1 MLDVRDTQPFSNT
14 SRQAVQRLRAA
25 LMRHGFHLEF
35 AQEPPEGHPAAL
47 YIAFPGSDP
56 RAVDWMVF
64 QLGRGRVT
72 AEPCVVRGDT
82 VVATSMDTLLKAMRR
97 DYRLDLVSRI
107 RRAQRANQAH

>member
-1 MLDVRDTQPFSNT
+1 
-14 SRQAVQRLRAA
+14 
-25 LMRHGFHLEF
+25 
-35 AQEPPEGHPAAL
+35 
-47 YIAFPGSDP
+47 
-56 RAVDWMVF
+56 MVF